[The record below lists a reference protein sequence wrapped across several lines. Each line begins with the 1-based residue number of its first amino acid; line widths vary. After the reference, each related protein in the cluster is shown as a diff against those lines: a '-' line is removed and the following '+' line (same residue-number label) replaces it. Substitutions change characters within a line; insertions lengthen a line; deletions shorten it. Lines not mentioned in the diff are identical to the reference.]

1 MTKLIA
7 TTAVGLEEIA
17 AQDLR
22 DSFGLPALAGRHGAV
37 SINLQ
42 GPASRPEVIDAIK
55 TLNYWSRSLNRV
67 GIILCEGRCPDLPAC
82 YQLALGADYSSLI
95 DSDQSF
101 AIRPL
106 RKGHHPF
113 TSIDLGRAVGQAVI
127 DSVSEATGKRLTV
140 DLDAPEVM
148 LRAGLHGDEF
158 RLWLDTSGDM
168 PLHRRSY
175 RKQHHP
181 ASLMPSLAYL
191 LLRIANWTGGPL
203 IDPMCGIAT
212 IPIEAALYARGI
224 PPGQFRTGG
233 WAYERLR
240 WLDPSSPPS
249 ASALAGSPRPLV
261 DPGSR
266 LDILGIERFDRHL
279 QGAWLNIAEAGLS
292 DELRIVQG
300 DAADLESVLDDSEC
314 YPVAVLNPP
323 YGRRVGSRGQTEIL
337 YGHFCQSAQRSGIR
351 RIVVITELLRAMER
365 SLREA
370 DYQITA
376 QHPVMYGD
384 LRAVIFVA
392 EQS

>member
-7 TTAVGLEEIA
+7 TTVVGLEEVA

-22 DSFGLPALAGRHGAV
+22 DSFGLPALAARNGAV
-37 SINLQ
+37 SISLP
-42 GPASRPEVIDAIK
+42 GPAPRPGVIDAIK

-67 GIILCEGRCPDLPAC
+67 GIVLCEGPCPDLDAC
-82 YQLALGADYSSLI
+82 YQLALSANYSSLI
-95 DSDQSF
+95 DCEQSF

-106 RKGHHPF
+106 RKGHHSF

-127 DSVSEATGKRLTV
+127 DSVSEAKDQRLAV
-140 DLDAPEVM
+140 DLDEPEVI

-158 RLWLDTSGDM
+158 RLWLDTTGDM

-175 RKQHHP
+175 RLQHHP

-191 LLRIANWTGGPL
+191 MLRIANWTGGPL

-224 PPGQFRTGG
+224 PPGRFRTDG

-240 WLDPSSPPS
+240 WLDPSPHPS
-249 ASALAGSPRPLV
+249 AAAEVDAPSPLV
-261 DPGSR
+261 AQGSG

-323 YGRRVGSRGQTEIL
+323 YGRRVGSRGQAEIL
-337 YGHFCQSAQRSGIR
+337 YGRFCQSAQRSGIR
-351 RIVVITELLRAMER
+351 RIVVITELLRAMDR
-365 SLREA
+365 SLRDA
-370 DYQITA
+370 DYQVTA
-376 QHPVMYGD
+376 QFPIMYGD

-392 EQS
+392 DQA

>member
-22 DSFGLPALAGRHGAV
+22 DSFGLPALAGRNGAV
-37 SINLQ
+37 SISIS
-42 GPASRPEVIDAIK
+42 GPAPCPEVIDTVRI
-55 TLNYWSRSLNRV
+55 LNHWSRSLNRV
-67 GIILCEGRCPDLPAC
+67 GVILCEGHCPDLDSC
-82 YQLALGADYSSLI
+82 YQLALGADYSPLI
-95 DSDQSF
+95 DSEQSF

-106 RKGHHPF
+106 RKGQHSF

-127 DSVSEATGKRLTV
+127 DSVKEAQGKRLAV
-140 DLDAPEVM
+140 DLDEPEAI

-158 RLWLDTSGDM
+158 RLWLDTTGDM

-191 LLRIANWTGGPL
+191 MLRIANWAGGPL

-233 WAYERLR
+233 WAYERLP
-240 WLDPSSPPS
+240 WMEPEPQATVSGGTIPK
-249 ASALAGSPRPLV
+249 PLV
-261 DPGSR
+261 DRDTR
-266 LDILGIERFDRHL
+266 LEILGVERFDRHL

-292 DELRIVQG
+292 DELRVVQG
-300 DAADLESVLDDSEC
+300 DAADLESVLDDSES

-323 YGRRVGSRGQTEIL
+323 YGRRIGSRGQTEIL
-337 YGHFCQSAQRSGIR
+337 YGRFCQSAQRSGIR

-365 SLREA
+365 SVRDANYE
-370 DYQITA
+370 ITA
-376 QHPVMYGD
+376 RHPVMYGD

-392 EQS
+392 EQA

>member
-7 TTAVGLEEIA
+7 TTAVGLEHIA
-17 AQDLR
+17 AQDLC
-22 DSFGLPALAGRHGAV
+22 DSFGFPAIAAQNGAV
-37 SINLQ
+37 CINIP
-42 GPASRPEVIDAIK
+42 GPATCPEVVDTIK

-67 GIILCEGRCPDLPAC
+67 GIILGEGSCTDLDAC
-82 YQLALGADYSSLI
+82 YQLALGADFSSLI

-106 RKGHHPF
+106 RKGQHPF

-127 DSVSEATGKRLTV
+127 DSVSEAKGERLAV
-140 DLDAPEVM
+140 DLDEPEVI
-148 LRAGLHGDEF
+148 LRAGLFGDEF
-158 RLWLDTSGDM
+158 RLWLDTTGDM

-191 LLRIANWTGGPL
+191 MLRIANWTGGSL

-240 WLDPSSPPS
+240 WLDPTPPPS
-249 ASALAGSPRPLV
+249 ASVDGEAPSPLV
-261 DPGSR
+261 DVGSR
-266 LDILGIERFDRHL
+266 LNILGIERFDRHL

-300 DAADLESVLDDSEC
+300 DAADLESVLDDTES

-337 YGHFCQSAQRSGIR
+337 YDHFCQSAQRSGIR
-351 RIVVITELLRAMER
+351 RIVIITELLRAMER
-365 SLREA
+365 SLRDAE
-370 DYQITA
+370 YQITA
-376 QHPVMYGD
+376 HHPVMYGN
-384 LRAVIFVA
+384 LSAVVFVA
-392 EQS
+392 DQA

>member
-1 MTKLIA
+1 MAKLIA
-7 TTAVGLEEIA
+7 TTAIGLEGPA

-22 DSFGLPALAGRHGAV
+22 ESFGLPAVAARNGAV
-37 SINLQ
+37 TISFP
-42 GPASRPEVIDAIK
+42 GPAPRPEVIDAIK
-55 TLNYWSRSLNRV
+55 VLNTWSRSLNRV
-67 GIILCEGRCPDLPAC
+67 GVVLCEGPCSDLDAC
-82 YQLALGADYSSLI
+82 YELASSADFSSLI
-95 DSDQSF
+95 DPGQSF

-106 RKGHHPF
+106 RKGHHHF

-127 DSVSEATGKRLTV
+127 DSVVEATGKRQTV
-140 DLDAPEVM
+140 DLDAPDVI
-148 LRAGLHGDEF
+148 LRAALHGDEF
-158 RLWLDTSGDM
+158 RLWLDTTGDM

-191 LLRIANWTGGPL
+191 MLRIANWSGGAL

-212 IPIEAALYARGI
+212 IPIEAALYARCV
-224 PPGQFRTGG
+224 PPAQFRSGG
-233 WAYERLR
+233 WAYERLH
-240 WLDPSSPPS
+240 WVDPSPQLSGSS
-249 ASALAGSPRPLV
+249 AVMTPGPLV
-261 DPGSR
+261 DPSSR
-266 LDILGIERFDRHL
+266 LDILGIERFERHL
-279 QGAWLNIAEAGLS
+279 QGAWLNIAEAGLT
-292 DELRIVQG
+292 DDLRIVQG
-300 DAADLESVLDDSEC
+300 DAADLESVLDGSDT
-314 YPVAVLNPP
+314 YPLAVLNPP

-337 YGHFCQSAQRSGIR
+337 YDRFCESARRSGIQ

-392 EQS
+392 DRA

>member
-22 DSFGLPALAGRHGAV
+22 DSFGLPALAARNGAV
-37 SINLQ
+37 SVSLP
-42 GPASRPEVIDAIK
+42 GPAPRPEVIDAIK

-67 GIILCEGRCPDLPAC
+67 GIVLCEGPCPDLDAC
-82 YQLALGADYSSLI
+82 YQLALSADYSSLI
-95 DSDQSF
+95 DADQRF
-101 AIRPL
+101 AIRPQ
-106 RKGHHPF
+106 RKGCHPF

-127 DSVSEATGKRLTV
+127 DSFSKAKGKRLAV
-140 DLDAPEVM
+140 DLDEPEVI

-158 RLWLDTSGDM
+158 CLWLDTTGDM

-175 RKQHHP
+175 RKQYHP

-191 LLRIANWTGGPL
+191 MLRIANWTGGPL

-240 WLDPSSPPS
+240 WLDSSPQATTTRSTAVPS
-249 ASALAGSPRPLV
+249 PLV
-261 DPGSR
+261 AQEKR
-266 LDILGIERFDRHL
+266 LEILGIERFDRHL
-279 QGAWLNIAEAGLS
+279 QGAWLNIAEAGLN
-292 DELRIVQG
+292 DELRVVQG
-300 DAADLESVLDDSEC
+300 DAADLEAVLDDSES

-323 YGRRVGSRGQTEIL
+323 YGRRIGSRGQTEIL
-337 YGHFCQSAQRSGIR
+337 YGRFCQSAQRSGIR

-365 SLREA
+365 SLRDA

-392 EQS
+392 EQA